1 MIEAFASVVSGVLV
15 ALVVFVAVIAA
26 VVMVRAVRATH
37 GGESLPGGA
46 PQFLLFAF
54 VLALL
59 GGAALGVGKALE
71 LLTEG
76 WAAVV
81 GIVGTFFGG
90 WLGYKAATKITAKGS
105 TIDVGPPAGGGTT

>member
-1 MIEAFASVVSGVLV
+1 MTTAFASIVSGALV
-15 ALVVFVAVIAA
+15 ALVVFAVIVAA
-26 VVMVRAVRATH
+26 VVMIRALRSTH

-54 VLALL
+54 VLGLL
-59 GGAALGVGKALE
+59 AAAIFGVGKALE

-90 WLGYKAATKITAKGS
+90 WLGYKAATKISANGS
-105 TIDVGPPAGGGTT
+105 SIDVGPPTGAP